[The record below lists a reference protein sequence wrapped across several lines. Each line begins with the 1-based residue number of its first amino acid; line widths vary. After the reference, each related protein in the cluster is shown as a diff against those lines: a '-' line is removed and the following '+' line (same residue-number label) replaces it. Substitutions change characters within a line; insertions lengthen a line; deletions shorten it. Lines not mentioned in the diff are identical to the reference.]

1 MKTNNGDPE
10 TEPQQQGRDQPLKG
24 PQKQSLVRETI
35 ITLPADK
42 LINRSKERLQKKEKI
57 VSRSFE
63 LPTHRKMIVK
73 MGPKVCVWQSLLPEQ
88 NNFRFKWGGK
98 EKIKKEIRWKSVI
111 HKKHIL
117 NMSSKLYKT
126 IATVGTS
133 GGGVGDK

>member
-63 LPTHRKMIVK
+63 LPTHGKMTVN
-73 MGPKVCVWQSLLPEQ
+73 MGPMV
-88 NNFRFKWGGK
+88 
-98 EKIKKEIRWKSVI
+98 
-111 HKKHIL
+111 
-117 NMSSKLYKT
+117 
-126 IATVGTS
+126 
-133 GGGVGDK
+133 